1 MNQEHQATQATQA
14 LEAAARRRRELRDA
28 LVAFED
34 AVASPIA
41 DSDRWREGVA
51 ARLAGLREAFAEH
64 VAETEATGGL
74 YDEMEEIAPHVH
86 GKARRLREEH
96 PPLTGAIADAAA
108 RFAAPFPV
116 ATDLDALRDDLQR
129 LMGRLIR
136 HRQHGADL
144 VWAAY
149 QLDIGGAG

>member
-1 MNQEHQATQATQA
+1 VNQEQQATQA

-28 LVAFED
+28 LVVLED
-34 AVASPIA
+34 AVASSVHDPE
-41 DSDRWREGVA
+41 RWRLGVA
-51 ARLAGLREAFAEH
+51 ARLLGLREAFADH

-74 YDEMEEIAPHVH
+74 YDEMEEIAPHVQ

-96 PPLTGAIADAAA
+96 PRLTSAIVDAVA
-108 RFAAPFPV
+108 RFDTPLPE
-116 ATDLDALRDDLQR
+116 ATDLNALRDDLQR

-144 VWAAY
+144 VWEAY

>member
-1 MNQEHQATQATQA
+1 MNQEQQATQA

-28 LVAFED
+28 LVVLED
-34 AVASPIA
+34 AVASSVHDPE
-41 DSDRWREGVA
+41 RWRLGVA
-51 ARLAGLREAFAEH
+51 PRLAALRAAFAEH
-64 VAETEATGGL
+64 VAETEAAGGL

-96 PPLTGAIADAAA
+96 PPLTSAIVDEVG
-108 RFAAPFPV
+108 RFDTPFPQG
-116 ATDLDALRDDLQR
+116 TDLDALRDDLQR

-144 VWAAY
+144 VWEAY

>member
-1 MNQEHQATQATQA
+1 MNQEHQATQA
-14 LEAAARRRRELRDA
+14 LEAAARRRRELRDS
-28 LVAFED
+28 LVALED
-34 AVASPIA
+34 AVASSVHDPE
-41 DSDRWREGVA
+41 RWRLSVS
-51 ARLAGLREAFAEH
+51 ARLLGLREAFAEH

-74 YDEMEEIAPHVH
+74 YDEMEEIAPHVQ

-96 PPLTGAIADAAA
+96 PPLTGAIVDAIA
-108 RFAAPFPV
+108 RFDAPFPE
-116 ATDLDALRDDLQR
+116 ATEPNALRDDLQR

-144 VWAAY
+144 VWEAY

>member
-1 MNQEHQATQATQA
+1 VA
-14 LEAAARRRRELRDA
+14 L
-28 LVAFED
+28 ED
-34 AVASPIA
+34 AVAFSVHDPE
-41 DSDRWREGVA
+41 RWRQGVA
-51 ARLAGLREAFAEH
+51 PRLAALRDAFADH
-64 VAETEATGGL
+64 VAETEAAGGL
-74 YDEMEEIAPHVH
+74 YDEMEEIAPHVQ

-96 PPLTGAIADAAA
+96 PPLTVAIGDAVA
-108 RFAAPFPV
+108 RFGAPFPQG
-116 ATDLDALRDDLQR
+116 TDLEELRDDLQR